1 MNNMNN
7 VFVKI
12 NDSLIYIN
20 INDKVN
26 FREIIYK
33 SFDKFF
39 KKHNYNNPLR
49 NNPSKNF
56 IMNGFF
62 KMDCKGY
69 NFNETD
75 IMLDGNELN
84 NKTIEW
90 IPKIGNHN
98 KLFTEEEIKEIR
110 NYLL

>member
-1 MNNMNN
+1 MHII
-7 VFVKI
+7 FVKI
-12 NDSLIYIN
+12 SDSLVYVN
-20 INDKVN
+20 VKDEVN

-33 SFDKFF
+33 SFDTFF
-39 KKHNYNNPLR
+39 KKHDYNNPLR

-62 KMDCKGY
+62 KIGCKGY

-75 IMLDGNELN
+75 IMLDGKQLN

-90 IPKIGNHN
+90 IPKMGNHN
-98 KLFTEEEIKEIR
+98 KSFTEEEIKEIR

>member
-1 MNNMNN
+1 MCIMNII
-7 VFVKI
+7 FVKI
-12 NDSLIYIN
+12 SDSLVYVN
-20 INDKVN
+20 VKDKVN

-62 KMDCKGY
+62 KIGCNGY
-69 NFNETD
+69 NFSET
-75 IMLDGNELN
+75 ER
-84 NKTIEW
+84 K
-90 IPKIGNHN
+90 
-98 KLFTEEEIKEIR
+98 
-110 NYLL
+110 